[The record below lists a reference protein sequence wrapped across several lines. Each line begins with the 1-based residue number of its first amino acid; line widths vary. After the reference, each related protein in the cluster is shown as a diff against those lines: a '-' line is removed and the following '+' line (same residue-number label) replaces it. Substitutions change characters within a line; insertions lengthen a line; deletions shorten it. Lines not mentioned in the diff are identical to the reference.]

1 MSAALR
7 SYEAVLR
14 AALTGGEDDIREAL
28 DGLDESDLSR
38 LRNAMHNIAELAE
51 HRRKGLRLVR
61 GLN

>member
-7 SYEAVLR
+7 PYEAVLR

-28 DGLDESDLSR
+28 DSLDESGLSR
-38 LRNAMHNIAELAE
+38 LSNAMHNIAGLAE

-61 GLN
+61 ELN